1 MAHIPKA
8 IDDLTEAQC
17 VHCRARIIEWAELDP
32 SDRADWL
39 EDTVRDV
46 FLLEHKSHNWEG
58 GRSRKTIFLMS
69 LTEQKRCVLSEDA
82 LFSFGHYLAGYSWPD
97 WAWSEVPPRPPRP
110 LLPTSPR
117 LTCTRNGSL
126 TLSNS
131 WCGCYSGTRDRK
143 TCAWP

>member
-8 IDDLTEAQC
+8 IDDLTEAQR

-58 GRSRKTIFLMS
+58 RPEPEDDIFDEFDR
-69 LTEQKRCVLSEDA
+69 TE
-82 LFSFGHYLAGYSWPD
+82 
-97 WAWSEVPPRPPRP
+97 EVR
-110 LLPTSPR
+110 TV
-117 LTCTRNGSL
+117 
-126 TLSNS
+126 
-131 WCGCYSGTRDRK
+131 
-143 TCAWP
+143 